1 VTLVAIDAGFD
12 FQVVV
17 VDDAW
22 VLRFPRRQEVV
33 HVLEREVA
41 FLPHLVDV
49 LPVEVPRFAHVSR
62 DPPYVLYPLIR
73 GTPLVDEDSVGV
85 RAFLD
90 TLHGLDVAKLPL
102 QPVDWVALFKARCAG
117 FEELVFP
124 LLDEELRAKARA
136 LFDEVDSLTG
146 FAPALVHCD
155 LGAEH
160 LLVRDG
166 QLAGVIDW
174 GDAAVGDP
182 ALDYAWL
189 LHGPFPDWDV
199 ADDVRRRA
207 RFYHRLAPF
216 YSVHY
221 GVFTRQPNYAER
233 ALAELSSRL

>member
-1 VTLVAIDAGFD
+1 VTLVAIDDGFD

-124 LLDEELRAKARA
+124 LLDEELRAKIKPVVSA
-136 LFDEVDSLTG
+136 LRT
-146 FAPALVHCD
+146 
-155 LGAEH
+155 
-160 LLVRDG
+160 
-166 QLAGVIDW
+166 AG
-174 GDAAVGDP
+174 
-182 ALDYAWL
+182 LDKTL
-189 LHGPFPDWDV
+189 E
-199 ADDVRRRA
+199 RIR
-207 RFYHRLAPF
+207 
-216 YSVHY
+216 
-221 GVFTRQPNYAER
+221 AER
-233 ALAELSSRL
+233 ARAGIAKTRKPRRERAKGR